1 MIDREKLEDEI
12 RQLAYELYVKSGYVT
27 GRDFENWF
35 EAERI
40 VIEKYK
46 IMESEVEDKPQSERK
61 PKKAATTKKASTT
74 SKKQSGGR
82 TKK

>member
-1 MIDREKLEDEI
+1 MNFML
-12 RQLAYELYVKSGYVT
+12 KSGYVT

-46 IMESEVEDKPQSERK
+46 IMESEVETKPQSERK
-61 PKKAATTKKASTT
+61 PKKAATTKKSFNYF
-74 SKKQSGGR
+74 
-82 TKK
+82 